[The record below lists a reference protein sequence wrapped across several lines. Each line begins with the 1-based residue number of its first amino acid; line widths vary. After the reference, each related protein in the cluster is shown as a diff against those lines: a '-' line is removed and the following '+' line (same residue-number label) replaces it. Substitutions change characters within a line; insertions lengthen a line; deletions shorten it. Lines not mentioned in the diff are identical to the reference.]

1 MASMLDKLEPV
12 IKRYHEIEESMGDPE
27 IAADFGRVQVLARE
41 RASLENLVV
50 IGEKYKAISEEIEDL
65 ESLIRDGSD
74 TELVSMAKDEMAEA
88 EEKLE
93 EAYEASGSP
102 LTHQAEDERQSNGE
116 NS

>member
-50 IGEKYKAISEEIEDL
+50 IGEKYKALSEEIEDL

-74 TELVSMAKDEMAEA
+74 TELVSMAKDELAKPKKNWKNSLSLCEWPCYL
-88 EEKLE
+88 KT
-93 EAYEASGSP
+93 
-102 LTHQAEDERQSNGE
+102 LTTNEM
-116 NS
+116 